1 MVHSNT
7 VVRLTI
13 VDIPF
18 ENESQLRDKGSAKTP
33 DVVLQIPIGVKV
45 GSEWRV
51 VCWIDSKVRN
61 PYMQE
66 YFCDFFHLRHSQS
79 PL

>member
-1 MVHSNT
+1 MHT
-7 VVRLTI
+7 TI

-18 ENESQLRDKGSAKTP
+18 ENESQLRDKGSARTP
-33 DVVLQIPIGVKV
+33 DIVLQIPIGVKV

-61 PYMQE
+61 PDMQV
-66 YFCDFFHLRHSQS
+66 
-79 PL
+79 